1 MVLVPEMVPGMVAVE
16 VPNRVPSLDRMM
28 DLVKATE
35 VPGDTRAVA
44 VSPKD
49 TKEMVRTP
57 RHTRDLVVALET
69 VLETVLEMVL
79 GMVAERDLAKDLDLV
94 LTMDTACLPRMRDTV
109 DTLEATEVPRDI
121 RAAVLD
127 RKDIRVRD
135 LNL

>member
-49 TKEMVRTP
+49 TREMVRTP
-57 RHTRDLVVALET
+57 RLTRDLVVALET
-69 VLETVLEMVL
+69 VLDMVL
-79 GMVAERDLAKDLDLV
+79 GMVAERDLVKDLDLV
-94 LTMDTACLPRMRDTV
+94 LTMDTACLPRMRVIV
-109 DTLEATEVPRDI
+109 DTLGGNGGNGGS
-121 RAAVLD
+121 
-127 RKDIRVRD
+127 KGYQ
-135 LNL
+135 